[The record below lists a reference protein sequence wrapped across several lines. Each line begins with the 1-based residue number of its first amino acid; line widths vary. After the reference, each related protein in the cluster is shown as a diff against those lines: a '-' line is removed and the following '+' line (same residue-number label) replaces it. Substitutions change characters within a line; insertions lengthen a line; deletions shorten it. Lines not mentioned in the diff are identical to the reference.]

1 MYKPVNIALSAI
13 LIVDC
18 FFVGYAGGLNA
29 RRVKIVDA
37 SLGPPPVIAVTPPP
51 VSVPA
56 SVDSAPSNTK
66 AASEV
71 LLSSFEDLKTTDARL
86 QETVTK
92 AAEVGIIDPVKD
104 KRFRP
109 NEPVT
114 RGDFTR
120 WMVRIRQ
127 VALLSPA
134 QSTYCDLERF
144 NPYYDEIE
152 GATEARLV
160 QGYVL
165 KGQPQKAFKPLQHIT
180 REEFC
185 VLYGTFS
192 NKRSRAEKLS
202 TEEIDKYLCYNPS
215 TSGFGTTTYTDAG
228 EIDDWARKWVAVA
241 HQAGVLE
248 QSFATSPYADKPDAK
263 YFHPLEK
270 MTRAEAVNI
279 LVKLY
284 GLQARGIIEICEGLD
299 KEGRFYDKPGA
310 YPQAEA
316 LYESALTIREKAFS
330 AEHPHVAESCTNL
343 GALYE
348 TQNEKAKAEP
358 LYQRALSIRQKS
370 LGHDHPAVADSLN
383 SLADLQTRMGK
394 LETAD
399 ALYQKLLERD
409 QRVLGKQSAAV
420 AGDLQNLSKVHAA
433 MSKPDAQPLQA
444 QALALRQALP
454 GGQNVSQL
462 TDPNLSGKTSSAL
475 EVRPIKDKWALVI
488 GVSNFKDPT
497 INLKYAAKDASDF
510 RDWLVSE
517 GHFQN
522 DHVKLLT
529 NEKATRENIVAQL
542 GDSWLGRL
550 ANRDDLVVVYI
561 SSHGSQAKDEA
572 GGVNFLVAYDTN
584 KNSLLGTGIPMQWLT
599 KIVRESVHCD
609 RVILVL
615 DVCHSGAA
623 NAGGKSI
630 TREPGFDVS
639 KLTTGEGQAVLCS
652 SLAEQISWESK
663 TYHNSVFT
671 RRLIDGLR
679 SRGQD
684 TKLTDAYDFMRD
696 RVETEVLRDRGEE
709 QTPVL
714 NLSKWKGAPP
724 VLSVVPASP
733 RPGM

>member
-13 LIVDC
+13 LVIDC

-29 RRVKIVDA
+29 RRVKIIDA
-37 SLGPPPVIAVTPPP
+37 SLGPPPAVARKPAP
-51 VSVPA
+51 VV
-56 SVDSAPSNTK
+56 VTTAPSNTR

-71 LLSSFEDLKTTDARL
+71 LLSSFEDLKNTDPRL

-109 NEPVT
+109 NDPVT

-127 VALLSPA
+127 VASLSPA
-134 QSTYCDLERF
+134 APTYSDLERF

-152 GATEARLV
+152 GATSARLV
-160 QGYVL
+160 QGYTV
-165 KGQPQKAFKPLQHIT
+165 KGQAQKEFKPLQHIT

-192 NKRSRAEKLS
+192 NKRSRAEKL
-202 TEEIDKYLCYNPS
+202 TKEEIDKYLCYNPS
-215 TSGFGTTTYTDAG
+215 TSDFGTSTYADSG

-248 QSFATSPYADKPDAK
+248 QSFASSPYAAQTESK

-284 GLQARGIIEICEGLD
+284 GLQARSIIEICEGLD

-316 LYESALTIREKAFS
+316 LYESALSIREKAFS
-330 AEHPHVAESCTNL
+330 PEHPHVAESCTNL

-348 TQNEKAKAEP
+348 TQNEKTKAEP
-358 LYQRALSIRQKS
+358 LYQRALDIRQKS
-370 LGHDHPAVADSLN
+370 LGYDHPSVADSLN
-383 SLADLQTRMGK
+383 SLADLHTRLGK
-394 LETAD
+394 LEVAD

-409 QRVLGKQSAAV
+409 QRVLGKRSAAV
-420 AGDLQNLSKVHAA
+420 AGDLQNLSKVRAA
-433 MSKPDAQPLQA
+433 LSRPDAQPLQA
-444 QALALRQALP
+444 QALALRQTLP
-454 GGQNVSQL
+454 GGQNVQQL
-462 TDPNLSGKTSSAL
+462 SEPSLSGKPASAT
-475 EVRPIKDKWALVI
+475 EAERPVKDKWALVV
-488 GVSNFKDPT
+488 GVSNFKDPS

-510 RDWLVSE
+510 RDWLVTE
-517 GHFQN
+517 GHFQA

-529 NEKATRENIVAQL
+529 NAKATRDNIVSQL

-609 RVILVL
+609 RVVLVL

-623 NAGGKSI
+623 NVDGKGI
-630 TREPGFDVS
+630 TREPGFDVAKIS
-639 KLTTGEGQAVLCS
+639 TGEGQAVMCS

-679 SRGQD
+679 SHGAD
-684 TKLTDAYDFMRD
+684 TKLTDAYEFMRD

-724 VLSVVPASP
+724 VLSVPPASP